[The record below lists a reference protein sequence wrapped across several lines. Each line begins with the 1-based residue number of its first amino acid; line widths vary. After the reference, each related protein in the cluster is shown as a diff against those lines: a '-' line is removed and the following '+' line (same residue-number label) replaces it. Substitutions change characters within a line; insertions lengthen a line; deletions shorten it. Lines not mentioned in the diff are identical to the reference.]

1 MNARRISLANCA
13 VIAVS
18 ALAMSCGVSA
28 SFLSDSEKSSLYSVS
43 VVSKSGEEIRNGSM
57 LSPGAVLVPSVSI
70 LPGAADPS
78 GFEIVLEGSLGAA
91 AALRIVP
98 RDQISAVSE
107 SASGDTEVP
116 PAAADT
122 IQTEQSVERITG
134 ELPGLSIPDSIPAGA
149 YKVEMCVLDQTG
161 AKYLTSI
168 VIFIGF
174 DEPYVE
180 NARLFPPSVE
190 PGAPVLLDV
199 SIGFSSKAAAQ
210 AETITV
216 SECNPWIE
224 WSVGGSI
231 FAAGPLASGFDR
243 TVWLVPKAAG
253 AYTVTV
259 QVYPEPPLKGRS
271 FGFPASTA
279 ARKDIPVVAKQPPA
293 GSGDD
298 FADALSFLSLLRL
311 DGDFSDVGT
320 RPRTGQPE
328 SFGSPRLDLY
338 SSGFGYRFTASSGVR
353 VPGLMPPARGDR
365 LVPFS
370 VLVRFSPEDEDGTGT
385 IVRFR
390 SDDGGYSLILGLDA
404 WRPYAEFSFEGKIQ
418 RSTAASALPYIPLT
432 LEAVFKPS
440 GTTLGISWTAEG
452 ERIRAPSMPLPPP
465 PPTGSAELGGSGSLV
480 GIYDGFGLS
489 SGPPS
494 PAFKLAARRKWK
506 SSLIL
511 AESFE
516 DGRIP
521 ASIVVSGPV
530 SAAQASLE
538 LGPGAALAFPST
550 FDLGEGVVIESAM
563 TGDRASGR
571 LVLAG
576 PDGSGV
582 VSIRGT
588 GEIEDASG
596 RVLGSVMEAGAG
608 RLSLTLTV
616 SASALVVTSAGGS
629 AVHVPMNGADSDSFS
644 LVVRRE
650 RGVGSFAL
658 TNIIVRRS
666 NQSLGT

>member
-1 MNARRISLANCA
+1 
-13 VIAVS
+13 
-18 ALAMSCGVSA
+18 
-28 SFLSDSEKSSLYSVS
+28 
-43 VVSKSGEEIRNGSM
+43 
-57 LSPGAVLVPSVSI
+57 
-70 LPGAADPS
+70 
-78 GFEIVLEGSLGAA
+78 
-91 AALRIVP
+91 
-98 RDQISAVSE
+98 
-107 SASGDTEVP
+107 
-116 PAAADT
+116 
-122 IQTEQSVERITG
+122 
-134 ELPGLSIPDSIPAGA
+134 
-149 YKVEMCVLDQTG
+149 
-161 AKYLTSI
+161 
-168 VIFIGF
+168 
-174 DEPYVE
+174 
-180 NARLFPPSVE
+180 
-190 PGAPVLLDV
+190 
-199 SIGFSSKAAAQ
+199 
-210 AETITV
+210 
-216 SECNPWIE
+216 
-224 WSVGGSI
+224 
-231 FAAGPLASGFDR
+231 
-243 TVWLVPKAAG
+243 
-253 AYTVTV
+253 
-259 QVYPEPPLKGRS
+259 
-271 FGFPASTA
+271 
-279 ARKDIPVVAKQPPA
+279 
-293 GSGDD
+293 
-298 FADALSFLSLLRL
+298 
-311 DGDFSDVGT
+311 
-320 RPRTGQPE
+320 
-328 SFGSPRLDLY
+328 
-338 SSGFGYRFTASSGVR
+338 
-353 VPGLMPPARGDR
+353 
-365 LVPFS
+365 
-370 VLVRFSPEDEDGTGT
+370 
-385 IVRFR
+385 
-390 SDDGGYSLILGLDA
+390 
-404 WRPYAEFSFEGKIQ
+404 
-418 RSTAASALPYIPLT
+418 
-432 LEAVFKPS
+432 
-440 GTTLGISWTAEG
+440 
-452 ERIRAPSMPLPPP
+452 
-465 PPTGSAELGGSGSLV
+465 V

-516 DGRIP
+516 DSRIP